1 MPTISIIIP
10 AYNAEQTIIKTI
22 ESVQK
27 QTFTDY
33 EIIVIDDGSTDRT
46 KDVVSKIEDRR
57 LKILTYQNAGAAT
70 ARNRG
75 IAQATGKYL
84 AFIDA
89 DDLWTSDKLELQ
101 LEALQK
107 NPTAGVAYSWTTSVF
122 LYKQKEVWYPC
133 NPVLFEGNVYPKMLL
148 GNFIASGS
156 NPLIRQEA
164 ILSVGGFDSDL
175 LHCEDWDFYLRLAAK
190 WEFVLVPKSQIIY
203 RLSLTSKS
211 LKTSSIEKSLLYVVD
226 KAYKTA
232 PEELQSSKKK
242 TLALAY
248 AYITQQC
255 LFCTKDICAT
265 DIKEVERAA
274 QRLWK
279 AIELDPPIL
288 LGSYARGLLKG
299 LIRRWLQARWLQVR
313 LNLFNF

>member
-22 ESVQK
+22 ESVQR

-33 EIIVIDDGSTDRT
+33 EIIVIDDGSTDKT

-75 IAQATGKYL
+75 IAEATAKYL

-89 DDLWTSDKLELQ
+89 DDLWTPDKLELQ

-156 NPLIRQEA
+156 NPLIRKEA

-175 LHCEDWDFYLRLAAK
+175 LYCEDWDFYLRLAAK

-203 RLSLTSKS
+203 RLSLSSKS
-211 LKTSSIEKSLLYVVD
+211 LKTRSSEKNLLYVVD

-242 TLALAY
+242 TLALTY
-248 AYITQQC
+248 AYITQQY

-274 QRLWK
+274 QKLWK

>member
-22 ESVQK
+22 ESIQR

-33 EIIVIDDGSTDRT
+33 EIIVIDDGSTDQT
-46 KDVVSKIEDRR
+46 KDVVSRIEDRR
-57 LKILTYQNAGAAT
+57 LKISAYQNAGAAT

-89 DDLWTSDKLELQ
+89 DDLWTPDKLELQ

-122 LYKQKEVWYPC
+122 LYKQKEVWHPC

-148 GNFIASGS
+148 GNFLASGS

-211 LKTSSIEKSLLYVVD
+211 LKTRSIEKSLLYIVD
-226 KAYKTA
+226 KTYKNA

-242 TLALAY
+242 TLALTY

-265 DIKEVERAA
+265 DLKEVERAA
-274 QRLWK
+274 QKLWK
-279 AIELDPPIL
+279 AIKLDPPIL
-288 LGSYARGLLKG
+288 LGSYTRGLLKG

-313 LNLFNF
+313 LNLFSF